1 MSFSSL
7 AKIAL
12 AFLGLMTS
20 ISAGWG
26 QGYPNKPVR
35 IILPVQAGAGSDL
48 LMRFFADALSQSL
61 GQRVVVENRPGAAG
75 NIGMAAAAKAAPDG
89 YTLVQGALGQSV
101 LNQFLYSSLE
111 FNPEKDFDPI
121 VLMAKLPFVIA
132 THPDF
137 PVKSLAELIAASKAK
152 PNTINVATTSPT
164 ARVLYEIFRMRS
176 GAQLFPVRY
185 AGPAAA
191 LPDVLNGRVPIFIET
206 VAAVRSLV
214 SSGKLKPLAIT
225 SQRSS
230 DLVPGVKSVAEQG
243 VQGFNEVVG
252 WIGLFAPAGS
262 PQAAIKL
269 LNGEINKILARP
281 ETRQRLLEFGG
292 EPASGTPEELAAY
305 VASEREK
312 WGQVIRSENIKVD

>member
-1 MSFSSL
+1 MRFSSVM
-7 AKIAL
+7 KIVSAL
-12 AFLGLMTS
+12 LGFVCS
-20 ISAGWG
+20 ISPGWG

-35 IILPVQAGAGSDL
+35 VIVPVQAGAGSDL

-61 GQRVVVENRPGAAG
+61 GQRFVVENRPGAAG
-75 NIGMAAAAKAAPDG
+75 NMGMAAAAKAAPDG
-89 YTLVQGALGQSV
+89 YTLVQGSLGQSV

-111 FNPEKDFDPI
+111 YNPEKDFDPV
-121 VLMAKLPFVIA
+121 VLLAKLPFVIA
-132 THPDF
+132 ANPDF

-152 PNTINVATTSPT
+152 PDTINVATTSPT
-164 ARVLYEIFRMRS
+164 ARVLYEIFRTGS

-225 SQRSS
+225 SQRSG

-252 WIGLFAPAGS
+252 WIGMFAPAGS
-262 PQAAIKL
+262 PQVAVKL
-269 LNGEINKILARP
+269 LNGELNRILGRP
-281 ETRQRLLEFGG
+281 ETRQRLLDFGG
-292 EPASGTPEELAAY
+292 EPASGTPEELNAY
-305 VASEREK
+305 VVSEREK
-312 WGQVIRSENIKVD
+312 WGQVIKSANIKVD